1 VFVTVHGDPLLM
13 ERGFETGA
21 LGYVRKAA
29 AGEELMN
36 DRPFGRARRTS
47 HR

>member
-1 VFVTVHGDPLLM
+1 MVFVTVHCDPLLM

-36 DRPFGRARRTS
+36 AVRSALR
-47 HR
+47 